1 LLEREDEL
9 ERISAVLDRGR
20 QGEGATLFI
29 QGPAGVGKSELLR
42 HSCALAGDRGF
53 EVLSG
58 RGYHLERDFPY
69 GVVRQ
74 LFEPSLVSAPSPELL
89 AGSAAM
95 ALSVL
100 SATPELSTGG
110 DYPEHFKAVSYAVVH
125 GLYWFCSNL
134 AELGPVL
141 IGVDDSQWADTPSQR
156 FLLYLARRLEKL
168 PIVVAL
174 THRQGEGSSELL
186 DELALESSTHLLV
199 PQPLGPNA
207 VASMVA
213 SRFSQTPAPA
223 FVAACHSATGG
234 NPFIL
239 RELLLELI
247 ERGTRPTGRSA
258 LQISQLRLP
267 GVAKSVMSRLKQL
280 PSSGI
285 EMARALAL
293 FGSAT
298 SLPLAAELADLGL
311 AEAAQALD
319 LLVAIDILKPG
330 EALDFV
336 HPIVRAVV
344 YDEMP
349 PGQRRLQHG
358 RAARLLANGGASADR
373 IAAHILQAEQ
383 LRDAW
388 AVEVLR
394 DAAGQAVARGVPES
408 AVAYLRRALIEPPP
422 QSLRSEILFEL
433 GEAEVGLDPPEA
445 VQHLGNALASATD
458 PHRRASI
465 CLTFLRALL
474 QVGRVEDAVS
484 EVRAC
489 IAALGEGDHEL
500 VLRLEAE
507 LVSALRQGLATSPLA
522 GESIERWKGRIH
534 GRTPSERLM
543 LTHLAVQSALTGS
556 DAATVAGIAQQA
568 LADGRLLAD
577 QSSGSFLYYIPIYQL
592 ICADRFKLAESHL
605 EQAARDAH
613 ARGSPLG
620 FAMVSTMR
628 SYLAFAR
635 GKLGDAEAEARNAV
649 SDAGRLGWAYG
660 LPVAMEALISALIEQ
675 GGLAE
680 AEELLAG
687 QGMSDELPDTVPY
700 RLLLGSRGHLRLAQ
714 GRDREALDDFTEL
727 MRREEQF
734 GPANLFGTPYRSL
747 AAIALSKLGESER
760 ASRMVD
766 ECLIA
771 ARTWGAP
778 RVLAMSL
785 QQAAA
790 VKGGEV
796 GLELL
801 REAVALVDES
811 EALLVR
817 AHCLVDRGAALRR
830 AGRRSE
836 ALVQLR
842 RGLDIAYR
850 CQAKPLVE
858 YAREE
863 LKVLGTRPR
872 RTAIS
877 GFESLTASERRVAQL
892 ALEGMAN
899 RAIAQALFVTNRT
912 VEVHLTHAYQKLGI
926 RSRDDL
932 ATAMTH

>member
-1 LLEREDEL
+1 
-9 ERISAVLDRGR
+9 VLDRGR

-42 HSCALAGDRGF
+42 HACALAGDRGF

-74 LFEPSLVSAPSPELL
+74 LFEPSLVSAAAASPELL

-100 SATPELSTGG
+100 SAGPELSTGG
-110 DYPEHFKAVSYAVVH
+110 DYPEHFKAVSYAALH

-134 AELGPVL
+134 ADLGSVL
-141 IGVDDSQWADTPSQR
+141 ISVDDSQWADTPSQR

-168 PIVVAL
+168 PIVVVL

-199 PQPLGPNA
+199 PQPLGQNA

-239 RELLLELI
+239 RELLLELM
-247 ERGTRPTGRSA
+247 ERGTKPTGRSA

-267 GVAKSVMSRLKQL
+267 GVAKSVISRLKQL
-280 PSSGI
+280 PSSAI

-293 FGSAT
+293 FGSGT
-298 SLPLAAELADLGL
+298 SLALAAELADLGL
-311 AEAAQALD
+311 AEAAEALD

-330 EALDFV
+330 QALDFV

-349 PGQRRLQHG
+349 PGQRRLRHG
-358 RAARLLANGGASADR
+358 KAARLLANDEVSADR
-373 IAAHILQAEQ
+373 IAAHILQAEP
-383 LRDAW
+383 LGDAW
-388 AVEVLR
+388 AAEILR
-394 DAAGQAVARGVPES
+394 DAAGQAVALGVPES

-422 QSLRSEILFEL
+422 PSLRSEILFEL

-445 VQHLGNALASATD
+445 VKHLGDALASATD

-484 EVRAC
+484 EVRSC
-489 IAALGEGDHEL
+489 IAALGEEDHEL

-507 LVSALRQGLATSPLA
+507 LVSALRQGLATSPLVD
-522 GESIERWKGRIH
+522 ESIERWKGRID

-556 DAATVAGIAQQA
+556 DAATVAELAQQA
-568 LADGRLLAD
+568 LGEGQLLAD
-577 QSSGSFLYYIPIYQL
+577 QSSSSFLYYLPIYQL
-592 ICADRFKLAESHL
+592 ICTDGFELAEAHL
-605 EQAARDAH
+605 EQAARDVH
-613 ARGSPLG
+613 SRGSPLG

-635 GKLGDAEAEARNAV
+635 GKLGDAEAEARSAV
-649 SDAGRLGWAYG
+649 NDSGRLGWAYG
-660 LPVAMEALISALIEQ
+660 LPAAMEALISALVEQ
-675 GGLAE
+675 GCLAE
-680 AEELLAG
+680 AEELLAAH
-687 QGMSDELPDTVPY
+687 GMSDELPDTVPY

-747 AAIALSKLGESER
+747 AAIALSRLGESER
-760 ASRMVD
+760 ATRMVD

-790 VKGGEV
+790 VKGGEG

-817 AHCLVDRGAALRR
+817 AHCLVDYGAALRR

-836 ALVQLR
+836 AVNPLR
-842 RGLDIAYR
+842 KGLDIAYR
-850 CQAKPLVE
+850 CKAEPLVE
-858 YAREE
+858 NAREE

-877 GFESLTASERRVAQL
+877 GLDALTASERRVAQL
-892 ALEGMAN
+892 AAEGLPN

-926 RSRDDL
+926 RSRDYL
-932 ATAMTH
+932 AAAMRPAVV